1 MACLF
6 ITCLI
11 EKQQNCLILMK
22 SYSYRMCSK
31 TQQYDGIFSRKKI
44 TGAPSRTIVSFKFVP
59 VVFQREA
66 EVMQIATVWAFLDVW
81 YGCVLL
87 TVEDCICLLYPAGI
101 IKVNPRGLRVQR

>member
-1 MACLF
+1 
-6 ITCLI
+6 
-11 EKQQNCLILMK
+11 
-22 SYSYRMCSK
+22 MCSK

-87 TVEDCICLLYPAGI
+87 TVKDCICLLYPAGT
-101 IKVNPRGLRVQR
+101 IKPNQGAYVSKGEKEMALISSKYLWPLLLRIHRLPT